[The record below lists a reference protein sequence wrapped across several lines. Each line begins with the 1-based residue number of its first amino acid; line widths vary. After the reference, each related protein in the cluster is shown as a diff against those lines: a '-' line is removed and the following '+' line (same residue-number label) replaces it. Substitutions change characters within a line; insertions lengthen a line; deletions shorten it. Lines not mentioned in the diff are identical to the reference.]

1 MKKALWLLF
10 VCGVLLYGVEP
21 QTPSQEIVQ
30 LKDTSGLS
38 EEEVRKVATKLDNK
52 EGNTT
57 QKLVWEN
64 LSPTPVE
71 YDWVQTTSLEWF
83 KGSIE
88 GMYDEKLEFDSDEIG
103 LYSFDF
109 EDVKQIKSYAVMSVN
124 IENLAE
130 ISGILRV
137 KDDDVKVIQGDTVYE
152 FKRKDVV
159 SFAPDAQMERN
170 YWSGKI
176 TLSFDLREG
185 NTVSSDAAMQAS
197 VKRRTSDS
205 TLSLDYLGR
214 ISSNDG
220 VEIANDHRLNEKYD
234 LYITRYFFW
243 TPLFSEYYTDRYK
256 NISSQITLGLG
267 VGYTLVK
274 TKVLEWSLSGGPAVI
289 YTNYA
294 TVENGEQSYDY
305 SPAFEVSTSYEKELS
320 AITDFTYNSKFTLTN
335 TQAGSYKHHMIFLLE
350 NELLSWLDLDMTV
363 VWDYVHTPQMD
374 ANGII
379 PKRNDY
385 QFLLGFGIE
394 I

>member
-1 MKKALWLLF
+1 MKKALWLLV

-38 EEEVRKVATKLDNK
+38 EDEVRKVATKLDNK

-71 YDWVQTTSLEWF
+71 YDWIQTTSLEWF

-124 IENLAE
+124 IENLAKV
-130 ISGILRV
+130 SGILRV

-214 ISSNDG
+214 ISSNNG
-220 VEIANDHRLNEKYD
+220 VEIANDHRFNEKYD

-320 AITDFTYNSKFTLTN
+320 SITDFTYNSKFTLTN

-363 VWDYVHTPQMD
+363 VWDYVHTPQID
-374 ANGII
+374 ADGII

-385 QFLLGFGIE
+385 QFLIGFGIE

>member
-152 FKRKDVV
+152 LKRKDVV

-185 NTVSSDAAMQAS
+185 NTVSSDAGMQAS

-385 QFLLGFGIE
+385 QFLIGFGIE